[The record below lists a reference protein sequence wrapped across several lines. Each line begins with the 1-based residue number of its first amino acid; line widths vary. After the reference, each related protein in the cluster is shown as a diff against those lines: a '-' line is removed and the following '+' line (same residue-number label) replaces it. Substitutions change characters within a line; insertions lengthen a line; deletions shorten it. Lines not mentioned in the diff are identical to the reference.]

1 MVTVTGWRLRN
12 RTSVIGRYLGA
23 QQVALDIGELS
34 TMDATAQAEL
44 VRGKELTPLELVDAE
59 IARIEHLNPTLNA
72 VITPLYEDAHAA
84 AVSPDLPD
92 GPFRGVPF
100 LLKDI
105 GAMQKGQPYYMGNR
119 PAEAS
124 FRSPVD

>member
-1 MVTVTGWRLRN
+1 VV
-12 RTSVIGRYLGA
+12 
-23 QQVALDIGELS
+23 LDVSELS

-59 IARIEHLNPTLNA
+59 IARIERVNPTLNA
-72 VITPLYEDAHAA
+72 VITPLCEDASAA

-92 GPFRGVPF
+92 GPFRGGPF

-105 GAMQKGQPYYMGNR
+105 DEMSLDRRWIRRLPYHRYYGVFREWRARARPGA
-119 PAEAS
+119 AL
-124 FRSPVD
+124 D